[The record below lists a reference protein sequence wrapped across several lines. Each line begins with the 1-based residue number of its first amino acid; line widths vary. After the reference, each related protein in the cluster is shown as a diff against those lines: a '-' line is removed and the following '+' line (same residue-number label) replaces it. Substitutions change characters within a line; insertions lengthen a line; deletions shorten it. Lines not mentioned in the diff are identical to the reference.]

1 MSAKE
6 NLTSCLQRSVYMR
19 PQDLLDYGPRHC
31 APVAQLDRAT
41 ASGAVGH
48 RFEPCRAHQS
58 PSQHCGLPTSDFRL
72 QTSDFRLRTF
82 LAYRVT
88 LSRSTPF
95 DFLSDAHRSPA
106 SSNRDGAVSIVN
118 AVRSNPASIS
128 CQPSGV
134 DTPAYAL
141 ALAL

>member
-58 PSQHCGLPTSDFRL
+58 PSQHGRLLTSDFPCVSCDPL
-72 QTSDFRLRTF
+72 EVHAFRLLERRPQITSLF
-82 LAYRVT
+82 ESRWRGFDRESGAIEPRVD
-88 LSRSTPF
+88 L
-95 DFLSDAHRSPA
+95 LPA
-106 SSNRDGAVSIVN
+106 
-118 AVRSNPASIS
+118 
-128 CQPSGV
+128 
-134 DTPAYAL
+134 
-141 ALAL
+141 